1 MAWQFRE
8 GRMNVSGEGVNAGAL
23 GLSDVFLKPLYHK
36 IARQLEQQRVEGNAG
51 NGAVR
56 VVLSGKQSV
65 IRISITPGVVYD
77 VAALERLVA
86 GAVEDALKKSHEL
99 IKREVKKQL
108 GSSIP
113 LPDDLF

>member
-1 MAWQFRE
+1 M
-8 GRMNVSGEGVNAGAL
+8 SGEGINAEAL
-23 GLSDVFLKPLYHK
+23 GLSDVFLKPLFHK
-36 IARQLEQQRVEGNAG
+36 IAKQLELQRVEGNAG

-56 VVLSGKQSV
+56 VILSGKQSV

-86 GAVEDALKKSHEL
+86 RAVEDALKKSHEL
-99 IKREVKKQL
+99 IKKEVRRQL
-108 GSSIP
+108 GASIH

>member
-1 MAWQFRE
+1 MSVA
-8 GRMNVSGEGVNAGAL
+8 GEGVNSEAL
-23 GLSDVFLKPLYHK
+23 GLSGVFLKPFLHK
-36 IARQLEQQRVEGNAG
+36 IAKQLELQRVEGNAG

-65 IRISITPGVVYD
+65 IRISITPEVVYD

-86 GAVEDALKKSHEL
+86 RAVEDALKKSHEL
-99 IKREVKKQL
+99 IEREVKKQL